1 MHSRGAVGRAPTR
14 AGDPERLKVGLST
27 CPNDTFAFH
36 GLLTGAVEAR
46 GLELE
51 LVLAD
56 VQELNEGLLCGQ
68 LDVAK
73 GSFHAA
79 LVGQREL
86 GVLSAGSAVGR
97 GVGPLVLASRPGR
110 GSGRVLC
117 PGRHTTAT
125 LLYRL
130 YHPGEGQ
137 LEQVPFSEVME
148 ALLSGEA
155 ERGVCIHEAR
165 FVWEQHE
172 SVLELVEDLG
182 QRWEADTGLPLPLG
196 GILVRPEL
204 GEERLQ
210 LLADALRDS
219 IAHARAHPREALETM
234 RAHALEQADEVLW
247 AHVELYVTEDTV
259 RLGAQA
265 RRALGALFAR
275 AAGAGVT
282 GPGRGPLR
290 VFGT

>member
-1 MHSRGAVGRAPTR
+1 VG
-14 AGDPERLKVGLST
+14 ERLKVGLST

-36 GLLTGAVEAR
+36 GLLTGAVEVP

-56 VQELNEGLLCGQ
+56 VQELNQGLLSGE

-79 LVGQREL
+79 LVGEREL
-86 GVLSAGSAVGR
+86 GVLSSGSAVGY
-97 GVGPLVLASRPGR
+97 GVGPLLLGSRRACGR
-110 GSGRVLC
+110 GLGRVLC
-117 PGRHTTAT
+117 PGEHTTAT

-130 YHPGEGQ
+130 FHPGEGQ
-137 LEQVPFSEVME
+137 LEQVVFSEVVE

-165 FVWEQHE
+165 FVWEQRRD
-172 SVLELVEDLG
+172 VLELIEDLG
-182 QRWEADTGLPLPLG
+182 QRWEAETALPLPLG

-204 GEERLQ
+204 GEQRLG

-219 IAHARAHPREALETM
+219 IAHARAHPEQALASM
-234 RAHALEQADEVLW
+234 RAHAQEQADEVLW

-259 RLGAQA
+259 RLGERA
-265 RRALGALFAR
+265 RRALEELHAR
-275 AAGAGVT
+275 AAAAGAL
-282 GPGRGPLR
+282 GPDRHPLR
-290 VFGT
+290 VFGN